1 VASSLARP
9 TGRLDRSRAGQAS
22 ASPARSEATGTDTV
36 LIHGVSEDG
45 ESFAVLRARD
55 DRLEAG
61 VLRKVK
67 DGEPLHGELLRLT
80 PRPESPLVCD
90 VEVQYAPPSAAAS
103 SHDAAAD
110 APHAPKLKHG
120 GPAQVAT
127 VSYRA
132 NWDAIWSK
140 PVKANQPN

>member
-1 VASSLARP
+1 VEA
-9 TGRLDRSRAGQAS
+9 AS
-22 ASPARSEATGTDTV
+22 ASPARKQPARTDTL

-61 VLRKVK
+61 IVRKVK

-80 PRPESPLVCD
+80 PRAESPLVCD
-90 VEVQYAPPSAAAS
+90 VEVQYAPPGVAAANL
-103 SHDAAAD
+103 DAAAD
-110 APHAPKLKHG
+110 APHTPKLKHG

-127 VSYRA
+127 SSYRA